1 MSNKN
6 FGFGTQIRKSPYFD
20 STVKWGATGFS
31 VYNHMYIPRDFGSP
45 EQNFWNLIEKS
56 ILCDVAVERQVEI
69 TGSDAYKFI
78 QLLTPR
84 DLSKLSV
91 GQCKYVLIVNND
103 GGILNDPVLLRLAE
117 NHFWLSLADSDVL
130 LWAQGV
136 AVNSGLDVK
145 ISEPDVSPLQL
156 QGPTSQEIMVK
167 LFGEDIRD
175 LKYYW
180 LREYQLDGIPL
191 IVSRTGWSSELGYE
205 IYLRDGSKGN
215 ELYEKIMAAG
225 KEHGIQPGHT
235 SSIRRIEGGML
246 SYHADADIHTNPFE
260 LGLDRLVNLDSEIN
274 FIGKKALK
282 KIKEKGISRK
292 QVGLVIDCAP
302 LSGPNTTFWPIKKD
316 RKQIGKVTSAVY
328 SPRLKKNIALAMVS
342 VEQSEIDFI
351 GKEALKKIK
360 QEGIKRKQV
369 GLIIDCDPLSGPN
382 TTFWPI
388 EKDGKK
394 IGKVTSAVYSP
405 RLKKNIALAMIEIN
419 YSELGNRLDVQIHEG
434 KYSATIVEKP
444 FYDPKKNIV
453 KS

>member
-1 MSNKN
+1 MSHKN

-20 STVKWGATGFS
+20 ATVKWGATGFS

-69 TGSDAYKFI
+69 TGPDAYKFT

-84 DLSKLSV
+84 DLSKLSI

-167 LFGEDIRD
+167 LFGESIRG

-180 LREYQLDGIPL
+180 LREYNLDGIPL

-205 IYLRDGSKGN
+205 IYLRNGSKGN

-282 KIKEKGISRK
+282 KIKENGISRK
-292 QVGLVIDCAP
+292 QVGLIIDCAP

-316 RKQIGKVTSAVY
+316 GKQIGKVTSAVY
-328 SPRLKKNIALAMVS
+328 SPRLKKNIALAMV
-342 VEQSEIDFI
+342 
-351 GKEALKKIK
+351 
-360 QEGIKRKQV
+360 
-369 GLIIDCDPLSGPN
+369 
-382 TTFWPI
+382 
-388 EKDGKK
+388 
-394 IGKVTSAVYSP
+394 
-405 RLKKNIALAMIEIN
+405 EIN
-419 YSELGNRLDVQIHEG
+419 FSNNGTSLEVTTHEG
-434 KYSATIVEKP
+434 NYNSTVVEKP
-444 FYDPKKNIV
+444 FYDPKKKIAG
-453 KS
+453 S